1 MERTDGVEQVAVA
14 LETGL
19 GEDSGVLC
27 TDEPFVSEGAN
38 VFAHRVDTHPRRRSD
53 GLVAGP
59 ALMSASVR
67 ASEQVGVHRKLARR

>member
-1 MERTDGVEQVAVA
+1 MEWTDSVEQTAIV

-19 GEDSGVLC
+19 GKDVGVLC
-27 TDEPFVSEGAN
+27 ADEPFVSESAD
-38 VFAHRVDTHPRRRSD
+38 VFAHCIDTHPRRRAD

-67 ASEQVGVHRKLARR
+67 ASEQVGVHRELPRR